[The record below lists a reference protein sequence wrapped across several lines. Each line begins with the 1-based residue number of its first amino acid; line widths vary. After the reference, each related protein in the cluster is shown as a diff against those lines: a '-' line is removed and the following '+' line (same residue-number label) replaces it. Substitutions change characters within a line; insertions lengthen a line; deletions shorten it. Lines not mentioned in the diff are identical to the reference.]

1 MIARLWAKYGPQFVR
16 FFIVGVGAT
25 LLHWGVYICLNI
37 LFGLSDEQKIALL
50 CTSATG
56 YIISFIANY
65 FVSLKWT
72 FKTEGNLKKGLGFGF
87 SHGVNF
93 GMQAI
98 LQYFFLWLGTGELI
112 IRLLN
117 DYTPWLTEAAP
128 KIFTSAN
135 MVLLPVFIIVIPIN
149 FLMVRFFLTR
159 DYK

>member
-25 LLHWGVYICLNI
+25 LLHWGVYIMLNI
-37 LFGLSDEQKIALL
+37 IFGLSDEQKIALL

-72 FKTEGNLKKGLGFGF
+72 FQTTGNLKKGLGFGF

-93 GMQAI
+93 CLQAI

-112 IRLLN
+112 ISLIN
-117 DYTPWLTEAAP
+117 DYTPWVSAAAP
-128 KIFTSAN
+128 DIITPAN
-135 MVLLPVFIIVIPIN
+135 LILLPVFMIVVPVN
-149 FLMVRFFLTR
+149 FLMVRFFLTHG
-159 DYK
+159 DK